1 MLTRNTDARGTYVL
15 FQYAHPLDIFDHSL
29 KKGQCI
35 IFDHITVFIDQQ
47 HAQIMNIEM
56 LFALF
61 IQTVD
66 ILYDKLMGLLMF
78 NDLLTAQF
86 IELRH
91 RFMGQFHRPAALP
104 GLSHPGMDVRIDDT
118 VFHKLTIIGSQF
130 FLVTFFTDHYSD
142 PSSISSNIIKAPVK
156 YYTSPLSTRIRRAP

>member
-15 FQYAHPLDIFDHSL
+15 FQHAHSLNIFDHSL

-66 ILYDKLMGLLMF
+66 ILYD
-78 NDLLTAQF
+78 N
-86 IELRH
+86 
-91 RFMGQFHRPAALP
+91 
-104 GLSHPGMDVRIDDT
+104 SW
-118 VFHKLTIIGSQF
+118 VF
-130 FLVTFFTDHYSD
+130 
-142 PSSISSNIIKAPVK
+142 
-156 YYTSPLSTRIRRAP
+156 

>member
-15 FQYAHPLDIFDHSL
+15 FQYAHPLYIFDHSL

-66 ILYDKLMGLLMF
+66 ILYD
-78 NDLLTAQF
+78 N
-86 IELRH
+86 
-91 RFMGQFHRPAALP
+91 
-104 GLSHPGMDVRIDDT
+104 SW
-118 VFHKLTIIGSQF
+118 VF
-130 FLVTFFTDHYSD
+130 
-142 PSSISSNIIKAPVK
+142 
-156 YYTSPLSTRIRRAP
+156 